1 MPLLGFVLNTEGD
14 EIDELLGKFEL
25 GRAELL
31 GQPRYFEFLFRDKSY
46 YRSTDPIQ
54 SN

>member
-14 EIDELLGKFEL
+14 EIDELLGKLKL

-31 GQPRYFEFLFRDKSY
+31 GQPRYFEFLFGDTSY